1 MVVTFPIKLNQFI
14 LDSVSNRGS
23 VVRDN
28 SLFLRA
34 AITAPAKPIH
44 KVKCCTRTEDATTPV
59 VPKNLVITSEAGR
72 NTREIKT
79 IKVKYFSIVLILK
92 YLKGR
97 KNSFNGNPFL
107 F

>member
-1 MVVTFPIKLNQFI
+1 MVVTFPIKLNQFM
-14 LDSVSNRGS
+14 LNSVLNRGS

-44 KVKCCTRTEDATTPV
+44 NVKCWTRTEEAITPV
-59 VPKNLVITSEAGR
+59 VPKNRAITSTAGR
-72 NTREIKT
+72 STREIKT
-79 IKVKYFSIVLILK
+79 NKVKYFSIVLMLK
-92 YLKGR
+92 YVKGR
-97 KNSFNGNPFL
+97 KNRFNGIPFL

>member
-1 MVVTFPIKLNQFI
+1 MVVTFPIKLDQFI
-14 LDSVSNRGS
+14 LDSASNRGS

-44 KVKCCTRTEDATTPV
+44 NVKCWTRTEEAVTPV
-59 VPKNLVITSEAGR
+59 VPKNRVITSLAGR
-72 NTREIKT
+72 NTREINT
-79 IKVKYFSIVLILK
+79 NKVKYFSIVLILK
-92 YLKGR
+92 YVKGR
-97 KNSFNGNPFL
+97 KNSFNGNPFP

>member
-44 KVKCCTRTEDATTPV
+44 KVKCCTRTEDAATPV